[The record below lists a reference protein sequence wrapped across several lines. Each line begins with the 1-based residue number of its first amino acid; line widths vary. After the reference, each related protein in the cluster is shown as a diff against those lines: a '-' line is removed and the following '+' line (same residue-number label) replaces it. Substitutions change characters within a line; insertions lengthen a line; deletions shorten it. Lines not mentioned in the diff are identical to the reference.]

1 MEEPI
6 VKAQI
11 MLPKEFVGNIMQL
24 CQDRRGVYKDM
35 LYMDDTRVILEYEMP
50 LNEIIYDF
58 FDALKSR
65 SKGYASL
72 DYEIIGYQKS
82 ELVKLDI
89 LLNGDLVDAFSII
102 VHKDK
107 AYTRGR
113 RMAEKLKENIPRQM
127 FEIPIQAAIGGKIIA
142 RETISAMR
150 KDVLAKC
157 YGGDITRKKK
167 LLEKQ
172 KEGKKR
178 MKQFGT
184 VEVPQE
190 AFLSILKLDDDN

>member
-1 MEEPI
+1 
-6 VKAQI
+6 

-35 LYMDDTRVILEYEMP
+35 KYMDETRVILEYEMP

-72 DYEIIGYQKS
+72 DYEVIGYQKS

-107 AYTRGR
+107 AYARGR

-184 VEVPQE
+184 VEVPNE
-190 AFLSILKLDDDN
+190 AFLSILKLDDDT

>member
-1 MEEPI
+1 
-6 VKAQI
+6 

-35 LYMDDTRVILEYEMP
+35 KYMDDTRVILEYEMP

-107 AYTRGR
+107 AYGRGR
-113 RMAEKLKENIPRQM
+113 KMAEKLNTKN
-127 FEIPIQAAIGGKIIA
+127 K
-142 RETISAMR
+142 
-150 KDVLAKC
+150 
-157 YGGDITRKKK
+157 
-167 LLEKQ
+167 
-172 KEGKKR
+172 
-178 MKQFGT
+178 
-184 VEVPQE
+184 
-190 AFLSILKLDDDN
+190 